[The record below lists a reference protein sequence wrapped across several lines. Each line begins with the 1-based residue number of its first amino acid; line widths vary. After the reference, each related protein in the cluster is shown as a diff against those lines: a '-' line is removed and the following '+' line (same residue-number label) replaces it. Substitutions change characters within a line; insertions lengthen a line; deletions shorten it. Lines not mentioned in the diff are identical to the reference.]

1 MDKIVKNVYFI
12 EIYMSCIKGFYLID
26 LNYKICIGL
35 FDDIVNNNK
44 VLIWF
49 KICNIIL
56 FFCFF
61 IK

>member
-12 EIYMSCIKGFYLID
+12 EIYMSCIKDFYLID

-49 KICNIIL
+49 RICNIIL